1 MTDEKPLEKYT
12 VKQLRE
18 MARDME
24 GIEGVSVMKKD
35 ELIAAMQAITGTP
48 AKETKT
54 KAPKK
59 KAPPSVETIA
69 TVKEKIQLLK
79 EKREEYREKRDK
91 VAVYRLKRRIS
102 RLKKRSRKM
111 ARSAAS

>member
-24 GIEGVSVMKKD
+24 GIEGISAMKKD
-35 ELIAAMQAITGTP
+35 ELIAAMQAIRETP
-48 AKETKT
+48 AKETKA
-54 KAPKK
+54 KAPQK

-69 TVKEKIQLLK
+69 TIKEKIQLLK
-79 EKREEYREKRDK
+79 GKREEYREQKDK
-91 VAVYRLKRRIS
+91 VAVDRLKRRIN
-102 RLKKRSRKM
+102 RLKKKTRKM
-111 ARSAAS
+111 ARSTAS